1 MQGAAPSEGRAIW
14 QIFMKYSNTSESL
27 KDNRDFQKV
36 YQYGKSAANR
46 TLVLYMYPR
55 AEKMRQLEQG
65 EGEKVPRMPY
75 SWKTAGYTKNRVG
88 ISVSKKV
95 GNSVVRHHLCRLVR
109 ESYRLNEDKFD
120 RGLDLVVIVR
130 PGARELPFSDI
141 DRALLHVSRKLGVL
155 QNREGAEKKNTIGE
169 SR

>member
-1 MQGAAPSEGRAIW
+1 MN
-14 QIFMKYSNTSESL
+14 KSESL
-27 KDNRDFQKV
+27 KKTRDFSVV
-36 YQYGKSAANR
+36 YQKGKSAANR
-46 TLVLYMYPR
+46 TLVLYVLRHPESSR
-55 AEKMRQLEQG
+55 
-65 EGEKVPRMPY
+65 
-75 SWKTAGYTKNRVG
+75 NRLG

-109 ESYRLNEDKFD
+109 ESYRLNENKFD

-130 PGARELPFSDI
+130 PGARELTFSEI

>member
-1 MQGAAPSEGRAIW
+1 MQFMQYEVLSERRAIW
-14 QIFMKYSNTSESL
+14 QRFMKYSNTSESL

-55 AEKMRQLEQG
+55 AEKMRQLEQ
-65 EGEKVPRMPY
+65 MPY
-75 SWKTAGYTKNRVG
+75 SWKVAGYTKNRVG

-109 ESYRLNEDKFD
+109 ESYRLNENKFD

-130 PGARELPFSDI
+130 PGARELTFSEI

>member
-1 MQGAAPSEGRAIW
+1 MQCAAPSEGRAIW

-27 KDNRDFQKV
+27 KDNRDFQRV

-46 TLVLYMYPR
+46 TLVLYVYPR
-55 AEKMRQLEQG
+55 AEKMRQLEQI
-65 EGEKVPRMPY
+65 PY
-75 SWKTAGYTKNRVG
+75 SWKMAGYTKNRVG

-130 PGARELPFSDI
+130 PGARELSFSDI

>member
-1 MQGAAPSEGRAIW
+1 MQFMQYEVLSERRAIW
-14 QIFMKYSNTSESL
+14 QRFMKYSNTSESL

-46 TLVLYMYPR
+46 TLVL
-55 AEKMRQLEQG
+55 MRQLEQ
-65 EGEKVPRMPY
+65 MPY
-75 SWKTAGYTKNRVG
+75 SWKVAGYTKNRVG

-109 ESYRLNEDKFD
+109 ESYRLNENKFD

-130 PGARELPFSDI
+130 PGARELTFSEI